1 LDGLIHDAEDVLVT
15 FPTSLTLSQMDPT
28 PLPTLDAID
37 VAMVDA
43 VFELFQEDRV
53 SLVVVE
59 RILSDDGNTANAAS

>member
-15 FPTSLTLSQMDPT
+15 FPTSLILSQMDPT

-43 VFELFQEDRV
+43 VFELCQEDCV